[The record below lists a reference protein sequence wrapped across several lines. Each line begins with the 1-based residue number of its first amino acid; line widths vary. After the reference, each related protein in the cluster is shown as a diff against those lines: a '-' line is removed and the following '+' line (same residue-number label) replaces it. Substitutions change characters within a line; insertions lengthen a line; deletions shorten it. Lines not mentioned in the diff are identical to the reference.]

1 MAAAACSLFLANRL
15 LVYAVPVLFYQMLM
29 EFGADSFR
37 TVQAFDP
44 RIVFDARYHIWDS
57 DAKMLAWAL
66 ALGGTAWLLL
76 SFAGM
81 LQLKRRI

>member
-1 MAAAACSLFLANRL
+1 
-15 LVYAVPVLFYQMLM
+15 MLM